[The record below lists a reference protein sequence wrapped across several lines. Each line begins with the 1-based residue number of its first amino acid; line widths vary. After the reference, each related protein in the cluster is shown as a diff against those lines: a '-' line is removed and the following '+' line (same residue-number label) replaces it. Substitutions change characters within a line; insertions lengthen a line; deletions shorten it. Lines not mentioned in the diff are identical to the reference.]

1 MASSNIS
8 WGIEIGAG
16 GVRAIKLAADGDAVK
31 ILEFASF
38 DHAKVLSTPDID
50 QDDVMRVAIGTLA
63 SRYDLSGA
71 QIAIS
76 IPGHQSF
83 ARFAKL
89 PPVEPKKVPDIVK
102 FEAVQ
107 QIPFPLE
114 DVEWDFQTFLSP
126 DSPEVEVGIFA
137 VMRERIME
145 RLTLLED
152 VGITPDIATLS
163 PLSVYNAFAYD
174 LDFAQNMPGTILLD
188 IGTLATDLVIAHS
201 GRVWVRTFPIGGHQF
216 TEALVETF
224 KVPYSKAEKLKKEA
238 EKTKHARH
246 VFQAMRP
253 VFTDLVQEVQRSIG
267 YYQSLHPDAELKRL
281 IGTGS
286 TFRLPGLRKYLKQ
299 QLQLDVYRLE
309 QFKKISVDDAHAG
322 EFQTASLNL
331 ATAYGLALQGLGLAS
346 LNANLMPV
354 KMVRDAMWKRKV
366 GWFGA
371 AAAVAAVASG
381 AWFVRPFLDNAA
393 ITAAGTPA
401 VFNQAINEAN
411 ATKARAQ
418 SAGVL
423 SDSGLALNAEEM
435 IDLIDT
441 DQVYAHVVADM
452 GQMFEKADEVG
463 RGTISGGE
471 PAFTLLSV
479 NTDYSE
485 GEKEEAAA
493 DDPNARFNEPGG
505 RNEFD
510 PGGPDSMIIAAPVTP
525 VRGGRNKPAAR
536 GGDPEEVKAIRRIR
550 VEMVVTTTHP
560 EPQDFMDDSIQ
571 AWLQENA
578 QRADVPYSIH
588 YDVDLLVYEKLDEDG
603 QSTAR
608 RPGAGFRSSP
618 RGRPGGSSGISTIIN
633 IDPGGR
639 PVGVNNP
646 DERGGGGWQS
656 GGRSARGGGDLDQLA
671 PIVPPED
678 RSAAPTGQF
687 TVVWF
692 VLLDPPAEDTQ
703 GGDE

>member
-16 GVRAIKLAADGDAVK
+16 GVRAIKLAADGDAVRV
-31 ILEFASF
+31 LEFASF
-38 DHAKVLSTPDID
+38 DHTKVLSTPDID
-50 QDDVMRVAIGTLA
+50 QDDVMRVAIGTLS

-71 QIAIS
+71 QVAIS

-145 RLTLLED
+145 RLALLED

-174 LDFAQNMPGTILLD
+174 LDFSQNMPGTILLD
-188 IGTLATDLVIAHS
+188 IGTSATDLVIAHS

-354 KMVRDAMWKRKV
+354 AMVRDAMWKRKV

-371 AAAVAAVASG
+371 AAAIAAIASG
-381 AWFVRPFLDNAA
+381 AMFIRPLLLDGAA

-418 SAGVL
+418 TAGVL
-423 SDSGLALNAEEM
+423 SASDQALNAEEM
-435 IDLIDT
+435 INLIDT
-441 DQVYAHVVADM
+441 DQVYAHVVADL
-452 GQMFEKADEVG
+452 GHMFEKADEVG
-463 RGTISGGE
+463 RGIISSGE
-471 PAFTLLSV
+471 PAFTLLSMT
-479 NTDYSE
+479 TDYRE
-485 GEKEEAAA
+485 GEKKEVVA
-493 DDPNARFNEPGG
+493 DDPNALFNEPGG
-505 RNEFD
+505 RDEFG
-510 PGGPDSMIIAAPVTP
+510 PGADSMIITAPVMQR
-525 VRGGRNKPAAR
+525 RGGRNQPAAA

-560 EPQDFMDDSIQ
+560 EPQDFMDESIH
-571 AWLQENA
+571 AWLEENSN
-578 QRADVPYSIH
+578 RAGVPYSIH
-588 YDVDLLVYEKLDEDG
+588 YDEDLLVFEKLDDDG
-603 QSTAR
+603 RSATRSAGNR
-608 RPGAGFRSSP
+608 RSGFGG
-618 RGRPGGSSGISTIIN
+618 RGGSQKIDTIITPGGVPGIFT
-633 IDPGGR
+633 
-639 PVGVNNP
+639 P
-646 DERGGGGWQS
+646 DTRGGGGWQG

-671 PIVPPED
+671 PIEPPED

-687 TVVWF
+687 VVVWF
-692 VLLDPPAEDTQ
+692 VLLDPPADDTQ